1 MKTIDREVIKEVP
14 VERIV
19 WRDREVPVER
29 IVTKEVP
36 VAVDRIIER
45 FTEIPV
51 HLKNV
56 PRMPFPQMPCNV
68 FCFHETFSCV
78 DNRTGH

>member
-1 MKTIDREVIKEVP
+1 MP

-56 PRMPFPQMPCNV
+56 PHHALFPDAM
-68 FCFHETFSCV
+68 
-78 DNRTGH
+78 